1 MKWKLDQQNA
11 VKFHQFPQL
20 AAALLLFS
28 CNDNVM
34 TYTGHWT
41 LGSRAL
47 LLGVLFWYLD
57 EPRLG
62 RGWGHGHKRG
72 TA

>member
-1 MKWKLDQQNA
+1 MDQQNA

-34 TYTGHWT
+34 TYTGHWA
-41 LGSRAL
+41 LDSRAL

-57 EPRLG
+57 
-62 RGWGHGHKRG
+62 
-72 TA
+72 